1 MKWNPVN
8 GTYLLSGGRDY
19 KIKLYDIRKIEK
31 EVKQFD
37 GHKDAILT
45 VQWHPFKEEIFA
57 SADQLGTI
65 SFWKQSYGKLHDIK
79 NAHNKNIYN
88 MDWHPTGTMLASTGH
103 D

>member
-1 MKWNPVN
+1 VKWNPIN

-19 KIKLYDIRKIEK
+19 KMKLYDIRKIEK

-37 GHKDAILT
+37 VHKDAILT

-65 SFWKQSYGKLHDIK
+65 SFWKQSYGKLHDITH
-79 NAHNKNIYN
+79 AHNKNIYN
-88 MDWHPTGTMLASTGH
+88 MDCHPTGTMLASTGQ